1 MTRKKIITAVV
12 PVRKNS
18 QRVISKNTRD
28 FANTTLLDLKLNI
41 LKEVNGIDKIIVN
54 TDCEISLKIAK
65 KYDVHTHR
73 RIDHYASS
81 TVSNDVHWKHLA
93 EVTDTDIFILAQTTS
108 PLIRKSSFERSIKY
122 YLEGFN
128 SVNSVSLEKK
138 FLWKD
143 NKPLNYQID
152 RTPKSQDLPEIFS
165 LNFGITII
173 DKKIMYETGNVVG
186 DRPKF
191 ILLDK
196 KESIDIDDMF
206 DFEFAEYLYKK
217 LGINWIKNEA

>member
-1 MTRKKIITAVV
+1 MRKNIITAVV

-18 QRVISKNTRD
+18 ERVTSKNTRN
-28 FANTTLLDLKLNI
+28 FADTTLLDLKLNV
-41 LKEVNGIDKIIVN
+41 LKEVNGIDNIIVN

-65 KYDVHTHR
+65 KHNVNTHR
-73 RIDHYASS
+73 RIDYYASS
-81 TVSNDVHWKHLA
+81 AVTNDVHWRHLA

-108 PLIRKSSFERSIKY
+108 PLIRKSSFERSIKDY
-122 YLEGFN
+122 FEGFN

-152 RTPKSQDLPEIFS
+152 NTPKSQDLPEIFS

-191 ILLDK
+191 IVLDN
-196 KESIDIDDMF
+196 KESVDIDDML

-217 LGINWIKNEA
+217 LGMNWLKKD

>member
-1 MTRKKIITAVV
+1 MRKKIITAVV

-18 QRVISKNTRD
+18 ERVTSKNTRN
-28 FANTTLLDLKLNI
+28 FADTTLLDLKLNV
-41 LKEVNGIDKIIVN
+41 LKEVNGIDNIIVN

-65 KYDVHTHR
+65 KHNVDTHR
-73 RIDHYASS
+73 RIDYYASS
-81 TVSNDVHWKHLA
+81 AVTNDAHWRHLA

-108 PLIRKSSFERSIKY
+108 PLIRKSSFERSIKDY
-122 YLEGFN
+122 FEGFN

-152 RTPKSQDLPEIFS
+152 NTPKSQDLPEIFS

-191 ILLDK
+191 IVLDN
-196 KESIDIDDMF
+196 KESVDIDDML
-206 DFEFAEYLYKK
+206 DFEFAEHLYKK
-217 LGINWIKNEA
+217 LGMNWLKKD